1 MISIFSSKSI
11 KAFLGIGIVLACVA
25 VPPAFGAGFFSK
37 DPDIVG
43 KIIDFDTREPIEGVV
58 VMVLWTTDVFRLT
71 IEPEEK
77 YYDYYETLTDK
88 NGEFKIPGKG
98 PLLLRDVNKPKIK
111 IFKTGY
117 LSISLG
123 DLSPMFLAMSPL
135 SCNVQ
140 KVDGKFIIPFQKRS
154 FEERKKSLHH
164 YRMVPFSRMARAEVP
179 DQKYHLYIEE
189 LSRAYEAIGETPYW
203 EQNPLYLQYKKGGI
217 YPAQEKA
224 VKPVRVE

>member
-1 MISIFSSKSI
+1 MHSIFYSKSF
-11 KAFLGIGIVLACVA
+11 KTFLGIGIVLAWVA
-25 VPPAFGAGFFSK
+25 IPPAFGAGFFHK
-37 DPDIVG
+37 DPDIAG
-43 KIIDFDTREPIEGVV
+43 KIIDSDTREPIEGVV

-77 YYDYYETLTDK
+77 YYDYFETLTDK

-117 LSISLG
+117 MSISLG

-164 YRMVPFSRMARAEVP
+164 YRMIPFSRMAEVP
-179 DQKYHLYIEE
+179 DQKYHLYTEE
-189 LSRAYEAIGETPYW
+189 LSGAYEAIGETPYW
-203 EQNPLYLQYKKGGI
+203 EQNPRYLRYKEGGV